1 MCHAWCVTLKKEKK
15 MRKLIIGICVA
26 VLGIA
31 AQAAS
36 VNWSANAIQS
46 SPDTTVG
53 AGWLVQ
59 IYTSDVVFSYDAANA
74 GTISTWASGSTVAA
88 GATFRA
94 SGSASQD
101 NGTTTSYYAVIYD
114 ASTVADAKNYIVSDA
129 VSITTAASGASV
141 NLAFGAM
148 SGTTA
153 ANKFLNSSWQAVPE
167 PTSGLLMLVGLAG
180 LALRRRRA

>member
-1 MCHAWCVTLKKEKK
+1 
-15 MRKLIIGICVA
+15 MRKLIIGICIA
-26 VLGIA
+26 MLGIA

-36 VNWSANAIQS
+36 VNWSANAIQN

-94 SGSASQD
+94 TGSGTQTD
-101 NGTTTSYYAVIYD
+101 GTTVSYYAVVYD
-114 ASTVADAKNYIVSDA
+114 AATVADAKNYIVSDV
-129 VSITTAASGASV
+129 VSVATAANGATA
-141 NLAFGAM
+141 NLPFGSMAA
-148 SGTTA
+148 TTS

>member
-1 MCHAWCVTLKKEKK
+1 

-46 SPDTTVG
+46 SPDATVG
-53 AGWLVQ
+53 TGWLVQ
-59 IYTSDVVFSYDAANA
+59 IYSADVGFSYDAANA

-94 SGSASQD
+94 VGTGTQTD
-101 NGTTTSYYAVIYD
+101 GTTASYYIVIYD
-114 ASTVADAKNYIVSDA
+114 ASTVADAKNYIVSDV
-129 VSITTAASGASV
+129 VSVTTAANGATA

-148 SGTTA
+148 SA
-153 ANKFLNSSWQAVPE
+153 SNASNKFLNSSWQAVPE

>member
-1 MCHAWCVTLKKEKK
+1 MKKI
-15 MRKLIIGICVA
+15 IIGVCA
-26 VLGIA
+26 VMLGIA
-31 AQAAS
+31 AQAAT

-46 SPDTTVG
+46 SPDNAVA

-59 IYTSDVVFSYDAANA
+59 IYSSDVVYSYDAANA
-74 GTISTWASGSTVAA
+74 GTIATWASGSTVAA
-88 GATFRA
+88 GTTFRA
-94 SGSASQD
+94 SGSSSQD
-101 NGTTTSYYAVIYD
+101 NGTTTAYYAVIYD
-114 ASTVADAKNYIVSDA
+114 AATVAGAKNYIVSDN
-129 VSITTAASGASV
+129 VSITTATSGASV

-153 ANKFLNSSWQAVPE
+153 ANKFLNSSWQAVAVPE